1 MVQEL
6 RAKIEGLMLELKR
19 NYTIVIVTHNMA
31 EAKLVS
37 DKIAFFFVDEN
48 RLGYL
53 AETGNTKDFLPLQRV
68 RLPRNIF

>member
-37 DKIAFFFVDEN
+37 DKIAFFFVDVN